1 MGMRHDMM
9 QCISLARIDDV
20 KRRSRVGAACEAIY
34 SENNT
39 IDSTAVEN
47 LLKEEYLVLTA
58 VGGFLYDAM

>member
-1 MGMRHDMM
+1 MCRDMT

-20 KRRSRVGAACEAIY
+20 KRHSRVGAACEAIY

-39 IDSTAVEN
+39 IDSAAVEN
-47 LLKEEYLVLTA
+47 LLKEESLVPTA

>member
-1 MGMRHDMM
+1 MGMRRDMT

-20 KRRSRVGAACEAIY
+20 KQRSHVGAAREAIY

-47 LLKEEYLVLTA
+47 LLKEESLVPTA
-58 VGGFLYDAM
+58 VGGFFYDAM